1 MYNFVLICRFDC
13 SDHDEESAAL
23 YGGLVVDR
31 GHDEAVIEAELECC
45 TCNVVG
51 VENFTWTQLSKGEA
65 RKCFSC
71 VSNNKC

>member
-1 MYNFVLICRFDC
+1 MICRFDC

-23 YGGLVVDR
+23 YGGWVDDR
-31 GHDEAVIEAELECC
+31 GEGEAVIEAELECS
-45 TCNVVG
+45 TCYVVG

-71 VSNNKC
+71 VPSNKC